1 MTRRGTLARATFAL
15 LLFAG
20 TARAQRAS
28 LAVGAA
34 VPVGD
39 YSTTAGTGID
49 LDFQVRTEPMI
60 GPLALR
66 IDIGYDRFSGKGGIA
81 NTTLSAETVSVMGD
95 FGSMFYLAAGPGYYQ
110 STAQT
115 QISGHNVND
124 QRQYLGAGH
133 LDTRPVAIA
142 APEQLVAAA
151 DRKQRRAVLERRRDL
166 VMALGKVGR
175 DQGLLAILPA
185 AQVDQIALGRKR
197 LSDADTDDLQLA
209 AAPLGPAAKD
219 GNIAAIGVDIELIW
233 IEVTEP
239 DPGRHFGFLVC
250 PDSSRARAALCQYG
264 SACPRSAS
272 RFCSSSI
279 AV

>member
-66 IDIGYDRFSGKGGIA
+66 IDIGYDRFSGKSGVA

-124 QRQYLGAGH
+124 QRQYLGAQATLGVNI
-133 LDTRPVAIA
+133 PVFRW
-142 APEQLVAAA
+142 Q
-151 DRKQRRAVLERRRDL
+151 
-166 VMALGKVGR
+166 
-175 DQGLLAILPA
+175 
-185 AQVDQIALGRKR
+185 
-197 LSDADTDDLQLA
+197 
-209 AAPLGPAAKD
+209 
-219 GNIAAIGVDIELIW
+219 
-233 IEVTEP
+233 
-239 DPGRHFGFLVC
+239 GFLEVGGVKLFT
-250 PDSSRARAALCQYG
+250 PGPGKAYVPL
-264 SACPRSAS
+264 
-272 RFCSSSI
+272 RFGI
-279 AV
+279 RL